1 VSRGSEAGLPL
12 PRAFYEQPTL
22 EVARQMLGQ
31 RLVHRLPNGAVL
43 SGMIVETEAY
53 PHGDPALYAYQFPT
67 PRTQAIFG
75 QAGHVYLYA
84 TYRIHL
90 MLNIA
95 CGPVGTAESVL
106 IRALEPLEGV
116 ETMQA
121 NRANAADTRQLTN
134 IRQLTNGPG
143 KLTSALGL
151 SVAGFNGM
159 DVTDRHSPLQILA
172 CQAAPS
178 ETVATTR
185 IGLSRGADLPYR
197 FYVAGNEFVSRLAP
211 RT

>member
-1 VSRGSEAGLPL
+1 MGQPL

-22 EVARQMLGQ
+22 EVAPQLLGLMLVRRMPDGTQ
-31 RLVHRLPNGAVL
+31 L
-43 SGMIVETEAY
+43 SGVIVETEAY
-53 PHGDPALYAYQFPT
+53 PHGDPALYAYQSPT

-95 CGPVGTAESVL
+95 CGPVGVAESVL

-116 ETMQA
+116 DTMQA
-121 NRANAADTRQLTN
+121 NRTQSASTRQLTN

-151 SVAGFNGM
+151 SVAGFNGV
-159 DVTDRHSPLQILA
+159 DVTDPHSALQIRALEGTLH
-172 CQAAPS
+172 

-185 IGLSRGADLPYR
+185 IGLSRGAELPYR

>member
-1 VSRGSEAGLPL
+1 MSVGSEAGLPL

-31 RLVHRLPNGAVL
+31 RLVHRLLNGAVL
-43 SGMIVETEAY
+43 SGVIVETEAY
-53 PHGDPALYAYQFPT
+53 PHGDPALYAYQSPT

-95 CGPVGTAESVL
+95 CGPVGVAESVL
-106 IRALEPLEGV
+106 IRALEPLEGID
-116 ETMQA
+116 TMRA
-121 NRANAADTRQLTN
+121 NRAPVADT
-134 IRQLTNGPG
+134 RQLTNGPG
-143 KLTSALGL
+143 KLTSSLGL
-151 SVAGFNGM
+151 TVAGFNGV
-159 DVTDRHSPLQILA
+159 DVTDPHSSLQIVA
-172 CQAAPS
+172 RQAAPS

-197 FYVAGNEFVSRLAP
+197 FYVAGNKFVSR
-211 RT
+211 T